1 MMFTIQYHEFGRPN
15 GPVRPEVEV
24 TAYTPATFGNNL
36 AVQIV
41 WSVEN
46 DRMIKLTIRD
56 LNYAETAAMLLE
68 AYLKAECMW
77 DDRAGRKGML
87 ALLDAIDDQGDDSA
101 ERLSEHHELTF

>member
-1 MMFTIQYHEFGRPN
+1 MFTIQYHQYGRHN

-24 TAYTPATFGNNL
+24 TAYTAEIFGNNA

-41 WSVEN
+41 WSVQD
-46 DRMIKLTIRD
+46 DRMISLKIRD
-56 LNYAETAAMLLE
+56 LNYAETAAHLLE

-101 ERLSEHHELTF
+101 ERIAEHHELTF

>member
-1 MMFTIQYHEFGRPN
+1 MFKIIYHEFGRQD
-15 GPVRPEVEV
+15 GAVRPEVEII
-24 TAYTPATFGNNL
+24 ATGRDGEV

-41 WSVEN
+41 WSVQT
-46 DRMIKLTIRD
+46 DRMIKLIIRD
-56 LNYAETAAMLLE
+56 INYAETSAMLLE

-87 ALLDAIDDQGDDSA
+87 ALLDAIDDQGDDGA

>member
-1 MMFTIQYHEFGRPN
+1 MFKIVYHEVGRLD

-24 TAYTPATFGNNL
+24 IATGNTGEL
-36 AVQIV
+36 AVQII
-41 WSVEN
+41 WSVQN
-46 DRMIKLTIRD
+46 DRMIKLIIRD
-56 LNYAETAAMLLE
+56 MNFAETAAMLLE

-101 ERLSEHHELTF
+101 ERLAEHQHLTF

>member
-1 MMFTIQYHEFGRPN
+1 MFTIQYHEFGRPN
-15 GPVRPEVEV
+15 GPVRSEVEV
-24 TAYTPATFGNNL
+24 TAGTAGSRDRNNL

-41 WSVEN
+41 WSVKD
-46 DRMIKLTIRD
+46 DRMIKLVVKDI
-56 LNYAETAAMLLE
+56 NYAETAAMLLE

-101 ERLSEHHELTF
+101 ERLSEHNELTF